1 MTVVLVTH
9 FMEEAERLADRIAVI
24 DAGKVVALDTPAGI
38 VSQVD
43 AEQRLRFRPS
53 VAFDD
58 SILTRLPEVRS
69 VTHVGPALV
78 VAGTGNL
85 VHAVT
90 AVLARNDIVAYD
102 LRIEQADLDDAFIAL
117 TGRRLAELIGEPDV
131 THLAKI
137 TAVEARLLLRE
148 PGTWIIGLLLPAIVL
163 LGIGLIFSPHV
174 PEPELGGRRFIDL
187 LAPSMVVISLATLG
201 ISTMPARLVKYR
213 ELGVLR
219 RLSTTPV
226 EPSALLVAQLLINI
240 AVAIGGLIVVIV
252 VGNLAFQ
259 VPLPQ
264 NVPGFVAAFLLGVSS
279 LFAIGL
285 LVAAVAPSSTVA
297 NALIWPIFIAVMF
310 LGGVYLP
317 RWLLPEVV
325 VQIGDFTPPGVQA
338 MLDAWLGA
346 PPQLLPLVIMA
357 AITVVAGAAAARLF
371 RWE

>member
-1 MTVVLVTH
+1 
-9 FMEEAERLADRIAVI
+9 
-24 DAGKVVALDTPAGI
+24 
-38 VSQVD
+38 
-43 AEQRLRFRPS
+43 
-53 VAFDD
+53 
-58 SILTRLPEVRS
+58 
-69 VTHVGPALV
+69 
-78 VAGTGNL
+78 
-85 VHAVT
+85 
-90 AVLARNDIVAYD
+90 
-102 LRIEQADLDDAFIAL
+102 
-117 TGRRLAELIGEPDV
+117 V

-226 EPSALLVAQLLINI
+226 EPSALLVAQLLLNV

-264 NVPGFVAAFLLGVSS
+264 NVPGFAVAFLLGVSS

-297 NALIWPIFIAVMF
+297 NALIWPIFVAVMF

-325 VQIGDFTPPGVQA
+325 VKIGDFTPPGVQA
-338 MLDAWLGA
+338 MLDAWLGGS
-346 PPQLLPLVIMA
+346 PQLLPLVIMA